1 MPNKCARE
9 LRMSHDLIREE
20 FQEITEFSPAFD
32 RRDPDPKKNFGIHGV
47 ELRMVLKGPEGA
59 VQFVLYTNWQL
70 PHVREEQDKSTI
82 ETIAAATRPKRH
94 VIRIEGVAAS
104 SDRVAKMLDEIES
117 AVVPYDEGN
126 MQLRCFY
133 HPLAADLG
141 VHSPKPLYPDQLP
154 MGAEKFDFERK
165 ETLQGAT
172 GNIEIPTRVKTGTF
186 DPCPWLDG
194 KPCYYDGSTL
204 NAEPVFEILLKEG
217 SAGVWRE
224 LREYYDRTFP
234 DRRLRSD
241 GNL

>member
-1 MPNKCARE
+1 
-9 LRMSHDLIREE
+9 MSEE
-20 FQEITEFSPAFD
+20 FQEITEFHPAFD

-70 PHVREEQDKSTI
+70 PHVAKETELRTI
-82 ETIAAATRPKRH
+82 KNIIDLVPDASRPHHRYE
-94 VIRIEGVAAS
+94 VG
-104 SDRVAKMLDEIES
+104 KME
-117 AVVPYDEGN
+117 
-126 MQLRCFY
+126 LRCFY

-154 MGAEKFDFERK
+154 MGAEKFDFEHK

-204 NAEPVFEILLKEG
+204 NAEPVFEVLLKEG

-234 DRRLRSD
+234 DRRLTSD
-241 GNL
+241 EIV